1 MRRLSLYAFA
11 LWLLSSVVCCG
22 SGPPGFHASPGSS
35 LLPSALS
42 LSVNQTQDFEA
53 AVFNSDSPVVF
64 SVDGG
69 DAFGTI
75 DAAGLYTA
83 PAVVPPEGKAT
94 VRAKLANNL
103 SVQATTEVELLDAP
117 PAPYRSSLPCR

>member
-1 MRRLSLYAFA
+1 MRRISLYAFA
-11 LWLLSSVVCCG
+11 LWMLSGVLSCG
-22 SGPPGFHASPGSS
+22 SSPPSFHASPGIS

-42 LSVNQTQDFEA
+42 LVVNETQAFEA
-53 AVFNSDSPVVF
+53 TVFNTNSPVVF

-75 DAAGLYTA
+75 DPPGLYTA
-83 PAVVPPEGKAT
+83 PAAVPPEGRAT

-103 SVQATTEVELLDAP
+103 SVQATTEVEILDAP
-117 PAPYRSSLPCR
+117 PPPTP